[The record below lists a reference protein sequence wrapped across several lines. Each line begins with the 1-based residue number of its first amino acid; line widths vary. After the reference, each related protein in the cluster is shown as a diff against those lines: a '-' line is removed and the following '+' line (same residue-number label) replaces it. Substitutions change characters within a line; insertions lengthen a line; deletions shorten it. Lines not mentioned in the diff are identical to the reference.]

1 MILAAWRR
9 EWRMGTVVLVNGGFV
24 SGKSKKLKRVQVS
37 STSGEMQ
44 ALSMCAHE
52 IVAVRN
58 QLAELGVQMGR
69 PTILRGDNQS
79 SIMAATNPGQHR
91 SQLRH
96 LELHA
101 WAVRDLVREG
111 QVQLEWVSTEENPSD
126 LLTKA
131 IASPSKFAKFQAVLL
146 GEQKATASATALV
159 AKSAVRGAEARCFLV
174 RPVGS

>member
-1 MILAAWRR
+1 M
-9 EWRMGTVVLVNGGFV
+9 
-24 SGKSKKLKRVQVS
+24 
-37 STSGEMQ
+37 
-44 ALSMCAHE
+44 
-52 IVAVRN
+52 
-58 QLAELGVQMGR
+58 
-69 PTILRGDNQS
+69 P
-79 SIMAATNPGQHR
+79 PP
-91 SQLRH
+91 QLRH

-159 AKSAVRGAEARCFLV
+159 AKSAVRGEELAGLRRWGTAPPAKSAPE
-174 RPVGS
+174 

>member
-1 MILAAWRR
+1 
-9 EWRMGTVVLVNGGFV
+9 
-24 SGKSKKLKRVQVS
+24 
-37 STSGEMQ
+37 
-44 ALSMCAHE
+44 
-52 IVAVRN
+52 
-58 QLAELGVQMGR
+58 
-69 PTILRGDNQS
+69 
-79 SIMAATNPGQHR
+79 MAATNPGQHR

-146 GEQKATASATALV
+146 GEKKAEARATALV
-159 AKSAVRGAEARCFLV
+159 AKSAVPGAEARCFLV
-174 RPVGS
+174 RPL

>member
-1 MILAAWRR
+1 M
-9 EWRMGTVVLVNGGFV
+9 E
-24 SGKSKKLKRVQVS
+24 
-37 STSGEMQ
+37 
-44 ALSMCAHE
+44 
-52 IVAVRN
+52 
-58 QLAELGVQMGR
+58 R